1 MQVPDAN
8 IRSSSY
14 FIAKTSVQ
22 CLSCDQWTRVLA
34 LALPA
39 PHEVLIEDEWQPA
52 DVSAFLFYV
61 TELPEDVRRQLT
73 QAWSFFRLTRDPE
86 SSDPYW
92 ANHCEYCDK
101 PVNDDELHCE
111 PGGFMPGHADEAQT
125 ISLIEVRQAFRA
137 VAAGYAV
144 DPEFFVHTPTR

>member
-14 FIAKTSVQ
+14 YIAKTSVR

-39 PHEVLIEDEWQPA
+39 PHEVLIEDEWQSA

-61 TELPEDVRRQLT
+61 TELPEDARHQLQT
-73 QAWSFFRLTRDPE
+73 SSFFRLTRAEDA
-86 SSDPYW
+86 SDPCW
-92 ANHCEYCDK
+92 ANHCEHCGAL
-101 PVNDDELHCE
+101 VSDDELHCE

-144 DPEFFVHTPTR
+144 DPEFCAHTPTR

>member
-14 FIAKTSVQ
+14 YVAETSVR

-61 TELPEDVRRQLT
+61 SELPEEVRSLLT
-73 QAWSFFRLTRDPE
+73 QTSSFFRLTRGTGE
-86 SSDPYW
+86 SDPCW
-92 ANHCEYCDK
+92 ANHCEHCDAR
-101 PVNDDELHCE
+101 VSDDELHCE

-144 DPEFFVHTPTR
+144 DPEFLVHTPTR

>member
-14 FIAKTSVQ
+14 FIAETSVQ

-39 PHEVLIEDEWQPA
+39 PHEILIEDEWQPA

-61 TELPEDVRRQLT
+61 TELPEGVRRRLT
-73 QAWSFFRLTRDPE
+73 QACSFFRLTRDPE
-86 SSDPYW
+86 SSNPYW
-92 ANHCEYCDK
+92 ANHCEHCDELF
-101 PVNDDELHCE
+101 NDDELHCE